1 MFWGI
6 EKILLFQF
14 IFSVSVFGQ
23 TNIFTESTGFFT
35 EGSSKIYRYNSVFV
49 EN

>member
-1 MFWGI
+1 MFWGV

-23 TNIFTESTGFFT
+23 TNIFTESNGFFT
-35 EGSSKIYRYNSVFV
+35 EGSSKIYGYNSVFV